1 MATSFA
7 RYNGDIASNTAAAYI
22 SIAKRHG
29 LDPAQMALAFVNSRS
44 LWPARSS
51 AQTTMAQ
58 LKTNVA
64 SIDVKLSDE
73 VVAEIDA
80 VHKSQP
86 NPCP

>member
-1 MATSFA
+1 
-7 RYNGDIASNTAAAYI
+7 
-22 SIAKRHG
+22 
-29 LDPAQMALAFVNSRS
+29 
-44 LWPARSS
+44 
-51 AQTTMAQ
+51 MAQ

-64 SIDVKLSDE
+64 SIDLTLSAD